1 MSQRGVGTGDV
12 WRVSRMR
19 QRGMGCSWDAA
30 EMEFV
35 DIGLEVAHKWTK
47 AEENGKI
54 WDSGKREHFFKLKI
68 HLEVL
73 CWSIWPPFPR
83 DCLTHCLVAHS
94 DLQER
99 WMTWISSSAQGP
111 LCISTWNLTTLHH
124 KTFLFRHCYYICIF
138 ICIHILLKKLKYKNT
153 QNKEWL

>member
-1 MSQRGVGTGDV
+1 MSQRSAGPGNTC
-12 WRVSRMR
+12 RVSRTR

-54 WDSGKREHFFKLKI
+54 WDSGKRALLQAKNTFGGVMLVYLASFSTGLSDTLLGGTLRLAGVMNDMDLLK
-68 HLEVL
+68 
-73 CWSIWPPFPR
+73 CS
-83 DCLTHCLVAHS
+83 
-94 DLQER
+94 
-99 WMTWISSSAQGP
+99 GP
-111 LCISTWNLTTLHH
+111 LCISTWNLTMLHH

-138 ICIHILLKKLKYKNT
+138 ICIHILLKKLKYKNE